1 MKQDRDRLTIT
12 LRRDLLSQIDSIIDG
27 VQIRNRSHA
36 IEYLL
41 TQSLGPQARQAIILA
56 GGQGVK
62 MRPLTYEVPK
72 ALIPVKGKPVIEYT
86 IETLRDAGVKD
97 IIIAIGHMG
106 DKIKEALGS
115 GQKYGV
121 RISYSEEHEPVGS
134 AGALKLAQSLIH
146 SEPFWVVNGD
156 ILADI
161 NLLDIIEHHQDK
173 NYIGTVVLTAGK
185 SSKGYG
191 TVQLRGDKIV
201 EFIKRS
207 SDNESQLIDAGIY
220 IFDQRIFD
228 YITKN
233 KSIDLEEAFAPLA
246 KQGSLGG
253 YIFEGKWYE
262 VSTPENYEKAIKHWR
277 NDQ

>member
-12 LRRDLLSQIDSIIDG
+12 LRKDLLTQVDGIIDG

-41 TQSLGPQARQAIILA
+41 TQSLGPQARQAVILA
-56 GGQGVK
+56 GGKGAD

-106 DKIKEALGS
+106 DKIKEALGA

-121 RISYSEEHEPVGS
+121 RISYSEEHEPAGS
-134 AGALKLAQSLIH
+134 AGALKLAQALIH

-161 NLLDIIEHHQDK
+161 NLQDIIEFHQDK
-173 NYIGTVVLTAGK
+173 PYIGTVVLTVAK
-185 SSKGYG
+185 QPKGYG
-191 TVQLRGDKIV
+191 SVQLRGDKILK
-201 EFIKRS
+201 FIKRA
-207 SDNESQLIDAGIY
+207 SDKESHLVDAGIY
-220 IFDQRIFD
+220 LFDQRIFD
-228 YITKN
+228 HIPKN
-233 KSIDLEEAFAPLA
+233 KPIDLEEAFAPMA
-246 KQGSLGG
+246 KQGNLGG
-253 YIFEGKWYE
+253 YLFEGKWFE
-262 VSTPENYEKAIKHWR
+262 VSTPENYEQAIKHWR
-277 NDQ
+277 GD